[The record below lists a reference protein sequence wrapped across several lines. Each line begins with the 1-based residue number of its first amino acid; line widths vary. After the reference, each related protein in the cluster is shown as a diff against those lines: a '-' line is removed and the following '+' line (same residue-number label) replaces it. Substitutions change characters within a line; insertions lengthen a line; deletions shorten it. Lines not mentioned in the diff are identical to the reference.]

1 MCDPGTIYTDELFQ
15 PVKKNLCPV
24 DNYGRW
30 SYPEGIEDYDVEGW
44 EKISWARAENI
55 FNSKNYQVFYQGIA
69 DDDIIQGVLG
79 DYYFLS
85 TVVAL
90 YKFPK

>member
-1 MCDPGTIYTDELFQ
+1 MCEPGSIYTDELFQ

-55 FNSKNYQVFYQGIA
+55 FNSKNYQVFYQGILA
-69 DDDIIQGVLG
+69 DDIIQGGLG
-79 DYYFLS
+79 DCYFLS
-85 TVVAL
+85 AVAAL
-90 YKFPK
+90 CKFPK